1 MKKNKK
7 IEYWMSKLGKSIR
20 KKEEE
25 EVRGE

>member
-7 IEYWMSKLGKSIR
+7 IEYWMSKLGKAIR